1 MKFKWSVASE
11 ECVSAASKLTSHQ
24 ACLPAWMVWRL
35 VEGEGWKR
43 YGDEGE
49 MVESYRKGGGR
60 GQQCRWSVFTESV
73 DQSGNSRFIKM
84 YLALMVITAALV
96 SSLFL
101 CSTTVVQ
108 NRQGTDK
115 GRSLEP
121 STPKEPLYIILPL
134 KDLSRAYTPYTAA

>member
-1 MKFKWSVASE
+1 
-11 ECVSAASKLTSHQ
+11 
-24 ACLPAWMVWRL
+24 
-35 VEGEGWKR
+35 
-43 YGDEGE
+43 
-49 MVESYRKGGGR
+49 
-60 GQQCRWSVFTESV
+60 
-73 DQSGNSRFIKM
+73 
-84 YLALMVITAALV
+84 MVITAALV